1 MNNSKDDVEMSDD
14 DEVESDNGVIKRLQ
28 KSLKRSRSSSTESNK
43 SRSVETEEMRKS
55 VNVETL
61 ISPFLSDESF
71 TGSPSCTKED
81 IDRMAQAA
89 KKSRRSSGGSKSMH
103 EGSLE
108 DKIVDDD
115 GEIRD
120 KFSHISSGMN
130 EAAEKSNRENKG
142 VADVIS
148 SNMSIVGSNSSHEGG
163 LVDKREA
170 GEIGDKF
177 SHEG

>member
-71 TGSPSCTKED
+71 TE
-81 IDRMAQAA
+81 
-89 KKSRRSSGGSKSMH
+89 
-103 EGSLE
+103 
-108 DKIVDDD
+108 
-115 GEIRD
+115 
-120 KFSHISSGMN
+120 
-130 EAAEKSNRENKG
+130 
-142 VADVIS
+142 
-148 SNMSIVGSNSSHEGG
+148 EGG
-163 LVDKREA
+163 LGGPVGVASPCIRA
-170 GEIGDKF
+170 V
-177 SHEG
+177 